1 MKVITMKIKKQYI
14 MMFVM
19 GLLFSFAVLT
29 GGAKQNVYAADAPS
43 GIVDGLKQTGAS
55 TSSVDIQFNTLL
67 DTQAQYEIRVST
79 QSDSGYNAMT
89 TTSASY
95 TTLSG
100 LAAGNTY
107 YVKVVP
113 FYTGVNGGSNIY
125 GTESAVLSVV
135 TSPATAPAAITQTG
149 SGINYIAVAWSPVS
163 GANGYFVDY
172 CLTDGTAS
180 EKVKTATGSTSANL
194 YGVIASKKY
203 TVYVTPYRVSESGYT
218 AYDSSLVTSKSNLM
232 ISGSNNGTPQGKV
245 TGFAQTQ
252 ATTNGAQITFTTLN
266 DAAAYYSIQLS
277 QSATTGFEECA
288 AVTEGKY
295 TFSDL
300 KVGTTYYVRVVPF
313 YQNWNFLNEQYERVY
328 GTASDVFA
336 IATTGGPSGQI
347 SGLSQVEATADSAQI
362 KFNALKDANASYSV
376 QISTS
381 AAGQFSEAAAV
392 TGSEYTFTDLK
403 SASSY
408 YVRIVP
414 FYKNQSSTSDQDAR
428 LYGTASAAFEIVT
441 APSAKPSSITQT
453 KAAKNGFTVQWSK
466 VAGASGYY
474 VDYYCAGSTKKLHKT
489 VSKNTIKLTKL
500 KSDSEYHV
508 FVTPYKK
515 SASGFVAVNESNYTA
530 KYNIPVKPGKA
541 DKPVIEKYW
550 TSLGKVI
557 AGTSQITCADGYQYQ
572 VYTAYKDKNTKIKTA
587 STTSY
592 SSVAIQSEKLKN
604 ASIFKV
610 RVRAYITVA
619 GEKVYGAWS
628 DWTYMSAPQK
638 AALSKNADTI
648 KASWS
653 KVKGA
658 DRYVVYI
665 SKYKTYGYKK
675 CAVTDKTT
683 FQIKKYGKNSIEK
696 NTTYY
701 VYVVPQIK
709 VKDVYVSTAKR
720 DAVSEIK

>member
-1 MKVITMKIKKQYI
+1 MKVITMKTRKQYI

-19 GLLFSFAVLT
+19 ALFFSLAILA
-29 GGAKQNVYAADAPS
+29 GGTKQNVYAADAPS
-43 GIVDGLKQTGAS
+43 GTVDGIKQTGAT
-55 TSSVDIQFNTLL
+55 TSSVDLQFNTLL
-67 DTQAQYEIRVST
+67 DTQVQYEIRVST
-79 QSDSGYNAMT
+79 QADSGYTALT
-89 TTSASY
+89 TTSASF

-113 FYTGVNGGSNIY
+113 FYKGSNGSNIY
-125 GTESAVLSVV
+125 GTESSVLSVV
-135 TSPATAPAAITQTG
+135 TAPAAAPAAITQTG
-149 SGINYIAVAWSPVS
+149 SGANYITIAWSPVS

-180 EKVKTATGSTSANL
+180 EKVRTTSGSTSANL

-203 TVYVTPYRVSESGYT
+203 TAYVTPYRMSDAGYA

-266 DAAAYYSIQLS
+266 DAAAYYSVQLS

-313 YQNWNFLNEQYERVY
+313 YQNWNYLNEQYERVY

-336 IATTGGPSGQI
+336 IATAGGPAGMI
-347 SGLSQVEATADSAQI
+347 SGLSQIDATADSAQI

-376 QISTS
+376 QLSRS
-381 AAGQFSEAAAV
+381 ATGQFNEVAAV
-392 TGSEYTFTDLK
+392 TDGEYTFSDLK
-403 SASSY
+403 GGTSY
-408 YVRIVP
+408 YVRIIP
-414 FYKNQSSTSDQDAR
+414 FYKNQNATGDQDAR

-441 APSAKPSSITQT
+441 APSSKPKAITQT
-453 KAAKNGFTVQWSK
+453 KAARTGFTVQWDMVS
-466 VAGASGYY
+466 GASGYY
-474 VDYYCAGSTKKLHKT
+474 VDYYCAGSTKQIHKA
-489 VSKNTIKLTKL
+489 VRKNTIKLTKL
-500 KSDSEYHV
+500 KADKEYHV

-515 SASGFVAVNESNYTA
+515 SASGFVAVDESNYA
-530 KYNIPVKPGKA
+530 VKYNIPVKPGKA
-541 DKPVIEKYW
+541 DKPTVEKYW
-550 TSLGKVI
+550 SSLGKVI

-572 VYTAYKDKNTKIKTA
+572 VYTAYKDKNTKIRTA
-587 STTSY
+587 SSTSY

-604 ASIFKV
+604 ASVFKV

-638 AALSKNADTI
+638 VTLSRSANTI
-648 KASWS
+648 KAGWP

-675 CAVTDKTT
+675 CAVTDKTS
-683 FQIKKYGKNSIEK
+683 FQITKYGKSSIEK
-696 NTTYY
+696 NATYY